1 MNFIGGVEPALLAS
15 GIEHLPPPLVRDDL
29 DPEDIP
35 FRRKGQQRMAREQA
49 IDQKQQQHER
59 REDQTTTDEQP
70 ARIALPNSTATPES
84 CVEREGRDAEEDQ
97 KAASEH

>member
-1 MNFIGGVEPALLAS
+1 MDFIGGVDPTFLAV
-15 GIEHLPPPLVRDDL
+15 GIAHLPPPLVRDDL

-35 FRRKGQQRMAREQA
+35 FRQKGQQRMARSQA
-49 IDQKQQQHER
+49 IDQKQQQHEG
-59 REDQTTTDEQP
+59 REDQTTTDEKP
-70 ARIALPNSTATPES
+70 ARIALLNSTASPES